1 MNWLKKQ
8 ADINLDFDQIVRI
21 AFDAVKR
28 NMKSPDSTVFEK
40 DVDDVTRAYLSYIGI
55 ELNKAIIE
63 KIKQAKMDYQ
73 PGGWK

>member
-1 MNWLKKQ
+1 MNWLKRK
-8 ADINLDFDQIVRI
+8 ADINLDFDALVST
-21 AFDAVKR
+21 AFNAVKR

-40 DVDDVTRAYLSYIGI
+40 DVDDVVRAYLSYIGI